1 MADQEK
7 QPKTE
12 EGNDAQETDD
22 HDQKLS
28 EFMSNPQVGLGAS
41 LTRLCFYA
49 RGCESEIE
57 RVKEWEIGE
66 RVGGLRVI
74 LYLLAHDC
82 YNWAG
87 CAKS

>member
-28 EFMSNPQVGLGAS
+28 EFMSNPQVGLQV
-41 LTRLCFYA
+41 Y
-49 RGCESEIE
+49 
-57 RVKEWEIGE
+57 
-66 RVGGLRVI
+66 
-74 LYLLAHDC
+74 
-82 YNWAG
+82 
-87 CAKS
+87 